1 MPTGLKPYEIL
12 LKTAVASYCH
22 TDQMVREGV
31 FKTQLP
37 VTASHEG
44 AGTVVLCGSAVMNF
58 QVGDRVMAHV
68 KRNTCG
74 KCDACLGPDKWKYYC
89 RGPRDSL
96 GITGDG
102 AFADYFV
109 CDSRWS
115 VKLPD
120 SVSFLTAAPCA
131 CAGATAF
138 RAVKMTGLTKGQTLA
153 IVGSGGGVEHLAV
166 QFARH
171 KNIRVV
177 AVDARDEGLAT
188 SAEAGADLVLD
199 SREGSGV
206 VLEKVMVLTNSKG
219 CDATIN
225 FAESGHASALA
236 CQLTKQHGTMW
247 QLAQVSLDVVANSEL
262 PDQICSH
269 RLSRYRIRS

>member
-1 MPTGLKPYEIL
+1 
-12 LKTAVASYCH
+12 
-22 TDQMVREGV
+22 MVRDGV

-44 AGTVVLCGSAVMNF
+44 AGTVVLCGSLVNTF
-58 QVGDRVMAHV
+58 TIGDRVMAHV

-74 KCDACLGPDKWKYYC
+74 RCDACLGPDKWKYYC

-102 AFADYFV
+102 AFAEYLV

-115 VKLPD
+115 VKLPE

-138 RAVKMTGLTKGQTLA
+138 RAVKMTGLTKGQSIA
-153 IVGSGGGVEHLAV
+153 IIGSGGGVGHLAV
-166 QFARH
+166 RFARH
-171 KNIRVV
+171 RDLRVI
-177 AVDARDEGLAT
+177 AIDARDEGLDAST
-188 SAEAGADLVLD
+188 KAGAEIVFDAR
-199 SREGSGV
+199 SGSDAIADQ
-206 VLEKVMVLTNSKG
+206 VMVLTNGDG

-225 FAESGHASALA
+225 FAESSQASALA
-236 CQLTKQHGTMW
+236 CRVTKTHGTMW
-247 QLAQVSLDVVANSEL
+247 QVAQVSLAVPFQS
-262 PDQICSH
+262 SK
-269 RLSRYRIRS
+269 